1 SPPRHQEGP
10 RPRHA
15 VLVLGKEPERVPRM
29 IRVPGAVPRDQRG
42 LATDAGPRL
51 GDGLERSSHAE
62 FGDRLLV
69 AEMRRRVHDAE
80 AVGHAD
86 DDAARTEERLATPES
101 QRKAHAGE
109 RDERVVRRA
118 IEEGRRQPDDDDVS
132 GWCGPHETPVG
143 LGPGGGADAIGGS
156 GEDVDDAT
164 AIGHRLHVEDGPR
177 PGLYVEAMT

>member
-1 SPPRHQEGP
+1 
-10 RPRHA
+10 
-15 VLVLGKEPERVPRM
+15 
-29 IRVPGAVPRDQRG
+29 
-42 LATDAGPRL
+42 
-51 GDGLERSSHAE
+51 
-62 FGDRLLV
+62 LV

-109 RDERVVRRA
+109 RNERVVLRA
-118 IEEGRRQPDDDDVS
+118 IEERRRQADDDDVG
-132 GWCGPHETPVG
+132 GWPGAHETPVG
-143 LGPGGGADAIGGS
+143 LGPGGGADAVSGS

-177 PGLYVEAMT
+177 PGPIDDRGDGALAPLVEHRVGITVTGIGMADAVTAVMAGEAAN